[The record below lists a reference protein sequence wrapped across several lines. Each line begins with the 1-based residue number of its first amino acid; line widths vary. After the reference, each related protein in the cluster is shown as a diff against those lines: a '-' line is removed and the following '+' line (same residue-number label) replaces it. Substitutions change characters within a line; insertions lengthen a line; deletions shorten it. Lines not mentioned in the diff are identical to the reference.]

1 MSGGV
6 FVAFRSEETKNRL
19 LNLLKDPVLLITI
32 IIIFAALAIF
42 IIYPIFKV
50 FSASLTNRS
59 GQFDLSAYTKAFS
72 NRYMRQGFFNS
83 LLVAGLTAF
92 FGMLIGYIFAYT
104 INRTDIPFKGFFRTV
119 AILPIVFPPFIGA
132 LSIIMLFGF
141 NGLIT
146 AGIFGIR
153 NFPVYGLWGLMMAQV
168 VCFFPVAFITLD
180 GVIGTISPTLEDA
193 AFNLGANRWQAFR
206 KVILPMSIPGIASTM
221 LVLFI
226 ESLADFG
233 NPLILAGSKFPVL
246 SVQAYLQITGM
257 YDTRGGAAL
266 AVWLLF
272 PSIVAFII
280 QKYWVGKKKYVTVT
294 GKPTTSVLKSVN
306 RPVKW
311 LLFSLCMLMA
321 AFTLTIYATIFWG
334 AFVKAWGM
342 NNTLTLENFRY
353 VFDVGLEAIKDTLII
368 AFTSPPISA
377 LLGMVIAFLLV
388 RKLFPGRKLME
399 FTSLLSFAV
408 PGTVIGIGYILAFN
422 TKPFLLTGTLAILVL
437 NFVFRYV
444 PVGIQSGVA
453 LLNQVDPAIEEA
465 AYTLGAD
472 NRQVFT
478 RVTLPLIVPAFFS
491 ALVFAFVRAMTAI
504 SAAIFL
510 VSARWNLITVQILSQ
525 SDSGRLSEACAFSV
539 ILIAMIMAFI
549 LVLKIFL
556 KNKVSLSGSESMG
569 QG

>member
-1 MSGGV
+1 MAIRG
-6 FVAFRSEETKNRL
+6 EEAKNRF
-19 LNLLKDPVLLITI
+19 LNLLRDPVLLLI
-32 IIIFAALAIF
+32 IVLIFAALAIF
-42 IIYPIFKV
+42 IVYPLFRV
-50 FSASLTNRS
+50 FAVSMTDKE
-59 GQFDLSAYTKAFS
+59 GGFDLSAYSHAFS

-83 LLVAGLTAF
+83 LLVAGLTAI
-92 FGMLIGYIFAYT
+92 FGMLVGYLFAYT
-104 INRTDIPFKGFFRTV
+104 LNRTDIPLKGFFRTV
-119 AILPIVFPPFIGA
+119 AVLPIVFPPFIGA

-141 NGLIT
+141 NGIIT

-206 KVILPMSIPGIASTM
+206 KVILPMSVPGIASTM

-257 YDTRGGAAL
+257 FDTRGGAAL

-272 PSIVAFII
+272 PSIVAFVI

-294 GKPTTSVLKSVN
+294 GKPTTSVLKSVSK
-306 RPVKW
+306 PVKW
-311 LLFSLCMLMA
+311 ILFSLCMLIA
-321 AFTLTIYATIFWG
+321 VFTLTIYATIFWG

-342 NNTLTLENFRY
+342 NNTFTLENFRY

-368 AFTSPPISA
+368 AFTSTPISA
-377 LLGMVIAFLLV
+377 VLGMIIAFLLV
-388 RKLFPGRKLME
+388 RKVFPGRRVME
-399 FTSLLSFAV
+399 FTSMLSFAV

-422 TKPFLLTGTLAILVL
+422 KPPLLLTGTLAILVL
-437 NFVFRYV
+437 NFVFRYI

-478 RVTLPLIVPAFFS
+478 KVTLPLIMPAFFS

-539 ILIAMIMAFI
+539 LLIGMIMSFILI
-549 LVLKIFL
+549 LKIFL
-556 KNKVSLSGSESMG
+556 KNKISLSSGGTAG

>member
-1 MSGGV
+1 
-6 FVAFRSEETKNRL
+6 VAIRGEEAKNRF
-19 LNLLKDPVLLITI
+19 LNLLKDPVLLLI
-32 IIIFAALAIF
+32 IVLIFAALAIF
-42 IIYPIFKV
+42 IVYPLFRV
-50 FSASLTNRS
+50 FAVSMTDKE
-59 GQFDLSAYTKAFS
+59 GGFDLSAYSHAFS

-83 LLVAGLTAF
+83 LLVAGLTAI
-92 FGMLIGYIFAYT
+92 FGMLVGYLFAYT
-104 INRTDIPFKGFFRTV
+104 LNRTDIPLKGFFRTV
-119 AILPIVFPPFIGA
+119 AVLPIVFPPFIGA

-141 NGLIT
+141 NGIIT

-206 KVILPMSIPGIASTM
+206 KVILPMSVPGIASTM

-257 YDTRGGAAL
+257 FDTKGGAAL

-272 PSIVAFII
+272 PSIAAFII

-294 GKPTTSVLKSVN
+294 GKPTTSVLKSVSK
-306 RPVKW
+306 PVKW
-311 LLFSLCMLMA
+311 VLFSLCMLIA
-321 AFTLTIYATIFWG
+321 VFTLTIYATIFWG

-342 NNTLTLENFRY
+342 NNTLTLENFKY
-353 VFDVGLEAIKDTLII
+353 VFDVGLEAIKDTLVI
-368 AFTSPPISA
+368 AFTSTPISA
-377 LLGMVIAFLLV
+377 VLGMIIAFLLV
-388 RKLFPGRKLME
+388 RKVFPGRRVME
-399 FTSLLSFAV
+399 FTSMLSFAV
-408 PGTVIGIGYILAFN
+408 PGTVIGIGYILSFN
-422 TKPFLLTGTLAILVL
+422 KPPLLLTGTLAILVL
-437 NFVFRYV
+437 NFVFRYI

-478 RVTLPLIVPAFFS
+478 KVTLPLIMPAFFS

-539 ILIAMIMAFI
+539 LLIGMIMGFILI
-549 LVLKIFL
+549 LKIFL
-556 KNKVSLSGSESMG
+556 KNKISLSSGGTAG

>member
-1 MSGGV
+1 V
-6 FVAFRSEETKNRL
+6 VLKAEETKNRL
-19 LNLLKDPVLLITI
+19 KNLLKDPLLLFTI
-32 IIIFAALAIF
+32 LVIFASIAIF
-42 IIYPIFKV
+42 ILFPLFKV
-50 FSASLTNRS
+50 FAVSLTDRAGNFS
-59 GQFDLSAYTKAFS
+59 MDAYQSALQ

-83 LLVAGLTAF
+83 LLVAGLTAL
-92 FGMLIGYIFAYT
+92 FGMLVGYLFAYT
-104 INRTDIPFKGFFRTV
+104 VNRTDIPLKGFFRTV
-119 AILPIVFPPFIGA
+119 AVLPIVFPPFIGA
-132 LSIIMLFGF
+132 LSFIMLFGF

-146 AGIFGIR
+146 AGIFGYR
-153 NFPVYGLWGLMMAQV
+153 NFPVYGLWGLMIVQV
-168 VCFFPVAFITLD
+168 VSFFPVAFITLD

-193 AFNLGANRWQAFR
+193 AFNLGANRFQAFR

-266 AVWLLF
+266 AIWLLL
-272 PSIVAFII
+272 PSIIVFIL
-280 QKYWVGKKKYVTVT
+280 QKYWVGKKKYITVT

-306 RPVKW
+306 KPVKW
-311 LLFSLCMLMA
+311 ILFAGCMFFA
-321 AFTLTIYATIFWG
+321 VFILTIYATIFWG

-342 NNTLTLENFRY
+342 NNTLTLENFKY
-353 VFDVGLEAIKDTLII
+353 VFDVGLGAILDTLTI
-368 AFTSPPISA
+368 ALTSTPISA

-388 RKLFPGRKLME
+388 RKVFPGRKLLE
-399 FTSLLSFAV
+399 FSSLLSFAV

-422 TKPFLLTGTLAILVL
+422 NPPFLLTGTLAILVF
-437 NFVFRYV
+437 NFVFRYM

-472 NRQVFT
+472 NRQVFS

-510 VSARWNLITVQILSQ
+510 VSARWNLVTVQILSQ

-539 ILIAMIMAFI
+539 ILIAMILMFI
-549 LVLKIFL
+549 FLLKLFL
-556 KNKVSLSGSESMG
+556 KNRISLS
-569 QG
+569 QNQVV

>member
-1 MSGGV
+1 MAIRG
-6 FVAFRSEETKNRL
+6 EEAKNRF
-19 LNLLKDPVLLITI
+19 LNLLRDPVLLLI
-32 IIIFAALAIF
+32 IVLIFAALAIF
-42 IIYPIFKV
+42 IVYPLFRV
-50 FSASLTNRS
+50 FAVSMTDKE
-59 GQFDLSAYTKAFS
+59 GGFDLSAYSHAFS

-83 LLVAGLTAF
+83 LLVASLTAI
-92 FGMLIGYIFAYT
+92 FGMLVGYLFAYT
-104 INRTDIPFKGFFRTV
+104 LNRTDIPLKGFFRTV
-119 AILPIVFPPFIGA
+119 AVLPIVFPPFIGA

-141 NGLIT
+141 NGIIT

-206 KVILPMSIPGIASTM
+206 KVILPMSVPGIASTM

-257 YDTRGGAAL
+257 FDTRGGAAL

-272 PSIVAFII
+272 PSIVAFVI

-294 GKPTTSVLKSVN
+294 GKPTTSVLKSVSK
-306 RPVKW
+306 PVKW
-311 LLFSLCMLMA
+311 ILFSLCMLIA
-321 AFTLTIYATIFWG
+321 VFTLTIYATIFWG

-342 NNTLTLENFRY
+342 NNTFTLENFRY

-368 AFTSPPISA
+368 AFTSTPISA
-377 LLGMVIAFLLV
+377 VLGMIIAFLLV
-388 RKLFPGRKLME
+388 RKVFPGRRVME
-399 FTSLLSFAV
+399 FTSMLSFAV

-422 TKPFLLTGTLAILVL
+422 KPPLLLTGTLAILVL
-437 NFVFRYV
+437 NFVFRYI

-478 RVTLPLIVPAFFS
+478 KVTLPLIMPAFFS

-539 ILIAMIMAFI
+539 LLIGMIMSFILI
-549 LVLKIFL
+549 LKIFL
-556 KNKVSLSGSESMG
+556 KNKISLSSGGTAG